1 MKRLSILFAYMT
13 AVLFT
18 AGIFS
23 CSNLI
28 SQTENS
34 SSYNQNSFYGAYI
47 KINVGTSTARTVF
60 PTTEVSLLTDL
71 VLKGTK
77 LGDTETTLGSWESFS
92 SMQSATVAVPT
103 GTWNFTLTAKC
114 GGSTYS
120 GTAEKVITI
129 GENALSFTLSLCD
142 TGTSEGS
149 FSITISYASASQAD
163 SVSYA
168 IASLENLDGT
178 MVNGIGQQNLVP
190 ESNSVLFAK
199 NGIPVGTY
207 RAKIYFYATKDGT
220 DYEIATYQEL
230 VQVASGVSS
239 TATRSLTSLDEVSTV
254 TYELNGGSLADGST
268 LQETFT
274 RHTSI
279 TLPQNLSHTYYTFG
293 GWYTDKNC
301 TAGKEIS
308 EITNMAG
315 NITVWAKWI
324 ADEYTITY
332 HCNGGTNSKTAV
344 TTYTVEDDV
353 TLVAATLTGKAFANW
368 YESEDFS
375 TERIT
380 GWSAGERHT
389 DITLYAKW
397 ADANAN
403 SIVEKI
409 KSMTESGT
417 IVATGDFYT
426 HSINRFCKINDALKT
441 LASTRPEV
449 LVTLDLSDV
458 TGVSWLNGADSSNS
472 SYSFYGCTNLS
483 GVILPDT
490 VRSIGNYAFGGCINC
505 TVTLGANLVST
516 SSYLSTALNGCK
528 GIIIKDGVTD
538 ISGNSLRGS
547 TTIESV
553 TIPQSVISMDYGAF
567 YGCTL
572 LSAVHYTGDITGWL
586 GIAFSNESANPCC
599 NGAALYIQG
608 ELASN
613 VTIPDG
619 VESIGSYA
627 FSGCTLLESVIIPDS
642 IKSIGEYA
650 FNGCSNCTVTLGKN
664 CGYGSS
670 LNGCKAVVIKEGVTS
685 ISGYAFSGCTTLK
698 TVTIPES
705 VTSIGEY
712 AFKSCNS
719 LEAVYYNGDLTSW
732 LGISFGNENANPCRN
747 RTALYIQN
755 ELVTDLSISAD
766 IESIGSYAF
775 CGCTSIESITIGGGI
790 ESIGSFA
797 FYYCTSLKN
806 MTIGDGVTSIG
817 ISAFSHTGLEN
828 VTISGNVER
837 IENNAFESC
846 SSLTSATI
854 GNTVKT
860 IGSGVFYECR
870 LLASVTIGNNVTS
883 IGGYAFYNCSA
894 LKSAKLGTGVTSIG
908 ERAFYNCSAL
918 TNITIPSN
926 VTSIGGY
933 AFMYCTSLA
942 SVTIP
947 SGVTSIDIC
956 TFSDC
961 TSLSSITIG
970 SNVTSIGNYAF
981 RNCTSLETITIPAS
995 ITKFITCAFYNCTA
1009 LVTISFSGTKAQW
1022 NAITKG
1028 YQWNYKV
1035 PATSVI
1041 CSNGSVS
1048 L

>member
-1 MKRLSILFAYMT
+1 
-13 AVLFT
+13 
-18 AGIFS
+18 
-23 CSNLI
+23 
-28 SQTENS
+28 
-34 SSYNQNSFYGAYI
+34 
-47 KINVGTSTARTVF
+47 
-60 PTTEVSLLTDL
+60 
-71 VLKGTK
+71 
-77 LGDTETTLGSWESFS
+77 
-92 SMQSATVAVPT
+92 MQSATVAVPT

-178 MVNGIGQQNLVP
+178 MVSGIDQQNLVP

-199 NGIPVGTY
+199 SGIPVGTY

-239 TATRSLTSLDEVSTV
+239 TANRSLTSLDEVSTV

-279 TLPQNLSHTYYTFG
+279 TLPQNLSRTYYTFG

-301 TAGKEIS
+301 TIGKEIS

-332 HCNGGTNSKTAV
+332 HCNGGTNSETAV
-344 TTYTVEDDV
+344 ATYTVEDDV
-353 TLVAATLTGKAFANW
+353 TLVVATLTDMAFAGW

-375 TERIT
+375 TNRVT
-380 GWSAGERHT
+380 GWSAGEWHS

-397 ADANAN
+397 ADADAD

-409 KSMTESGT
+409 KNMTESGA

-426 HSINRFCKINDALKT
+426 HSIFRFCKINDALKT

-449 LVTLDLSDV
+449 LVTLDLSEV
-458 TGVSWLNGADSSNS
+458 TGLSSLDAASSSSS

-490 VRSIGNYAFGGCINC
+490 VRSIGIGAFGGCINC

-528 GIIIKDGVTD
+528 GVIIKDGVTN
-538 ISGNSLRGS
+538 ISGNSLIDS

-553 TIPQSVISMDYGAF
+553 TIPQSVISMDYSAF
-567 YGCTL
+567 YGCTSL
-572 LSAVHYTGDITGWL
+572 TAVHYTGDITEWL
-586 GIAFSNESANPCC
+586 GIAFSDESANPCC

-627 FSGCTLLESVIIPDS
+627 FSGCTSLESVIIPDS
-642 IKSIGEYA
+642 IKSIGDYA
-650 FNGCSNCTVTLGKN
+650 FNGCSNCTVTFGTN
-664 CGYGSS
+664 FVNGSYTSSSS
-670 LNGCKAVVIKEGVTS
+670 LNNCLTGCKAVVIKEGVTS
-685 ISGYAFSGCTTLK
+685 ISSYAFSGCTTLK

-775 CGCTSIESITIGGGI
+775 YGCTSIESVTIGNNVT
-790 ESIGSFA
+790 SIGREA
-797 FYYCTSLKN
+797 FYYCKSLKN

-817 ISAFSHTGLEN
+817 ISAFSHTGLES

-854 GNTVKT
+854 GNTVKN

-883 IGGYAFYNCSA
+883 IGSEAFYNCLSLKKVVIPDSVTNIGGYAFCNCKA
-894 LKSAKLGTGVTSIG
+894 LTSAKLGSGVTSIG
-908 ERAFYNCSAL
+908 EQAFYNCSAL

-926 VTSIGGY
+926 VTSIG
-933 AFMYCTSLA
+933 
-942 SVTIP
+942 
-947 SGVTSIDIC
+947 
-956 TFSDC
+956 
-961 TSLSSITIG
+961 
-970 SNVTSIGNYAF
+970 NY
-981 RNCTSLETITIPAS
+981 
-995 ITKFITCAFYNCTA
+995 AFYNCSA
-1009 LVTISFSGTKAQW
+1009 LGTIEFSGTKAQW

-1028 YQWNYKV
+1028 YQWNYNV
-1035 PATSVI
+1035 PATSVT